1 MDESCGYRFNDVSR
15 IGCGGTRDG
24 IMERPMTLMKSLLLG
39 SAAVF
44 AVAGAAQASD
54 LLPTKKSAP
63 AQYVKI
69 CTIDGMTGF
78 TLPGSDTCL
87 KISGHVHVELGP
99 IGYSDRFVQGG
110 GGGVAFAYV
119 ANPANTRNSFGWFTR
134 ARIQF
139 DARSATAYGTLRS
152 FASLDFKHT
161 SDNGVPGGNGE
172 GTGI

>member
-1 MDESCGYRFNDVSR
+1 MNELE
-15 IGCGGTRDG
+15 T
-24 IMERPMTLMKSLLLG
+24 PMTLMKSLLLG
-39 SAAVF
+39 SAAAF
-44 AVAGAAQASD
+44 AAAGAAQASD

-99 IGYSDRFVQGG
+99 VGYSDQWSQTGTFG
-110 GGGVAFAYV
+110 AESYTKNV
-119 ANPANTRNSFGWFTR
+119 ANGRNSFGWFTR

-161 SDNGVPGGNGE
+161 SDNGVP
-172 GTGI
+172 

>member
-1 MDESCGYRFNDVSR
+1 MS
-15 IGCGGTRDG
+15 
-24 IMERPMTLMKSLLLG
+24 MLKALALG
-39 SAAVF
+39 SVAAF
-44 AVAGAAQASD
+44 AVIGAAQASD

-99 IGYSDRFVQGG
+99 VGYGTEYKQIVSGG
-110 GGGVAFAYV
+110 DPSFT

-161 SDNGVPGGNGE
+161 SDNAIAGANGD
-172 GTGI
+172 GTGID